1 MCKYTSHASIT
12 QTSTLSDVPDYAD
25 GWENDFIIPS
35 QYSENTMAALRSKRI
50 GDKHRHEIVQEICS
64 RMINFCKYPT
74 SKQCNIVAAKLVQ
87 KFPQLR
93 DTKFTCG
100 HVSNNNYNLIH

>member
-1 MCKYTSHASIT
+1 MS
-12 QTSTLSDVPDYAD
+12 TSTAQVSQELTQKSDVPDFAD

-35 QYSENTMAALRSKRI
+35 QYSEDTMAALRSKRI

-74 SKQCNIVAAKLVQ
+74 TKQRNIVAAKLVQ

-93 DTKFTCG
+93 DARFTCG
-100 HVSNNNYNLIH
+100 HVSSITIAVR